1 MKQEKK
7 MKKIGL
13 KATAVA
19 LALGLAVAGMTPA
32 SAAGALSGGGASFQA
47 DFADKCL
54 ARFNTAGVKVNKG
67 ITVSYA
73 NVGSGAGRTGLG
85 NGTYEY
91 AGTDGLGATGTLTAA
106 NSVYFPVAGAPMAV
120 FVNLKSSTNTK
131 ITALRLDAPTIEG
144 IFTGTIDM
152 WNAAEIKAL
161 NPAVKLPNLAITTVT
176 RSDKSGT
183 TGNFKSYLKQNV
195 PGSTL
200 VAGNE
205 FPEGFAQ
212 DVPSNTSPVLVAN
225 VAAANGRIGY
235 ADLSDVTSAV
245 TKVSVKNKFGEF
257 VLPSPTAAAN
267 YLKATGVLTP
277 KIADTIS
284 VHGGMYNVDFTK
296 SVKSAYQIS
305 FITYMAGN
313 KSLDNTDLKVYANYV
328 LTKCAPNPG
337 SIGATGYTT
346 IGAALIKVSQAQVA
360 KL

>member
-1 MKQEKK
+1 
-7 MKKIGL
+7 MKKIGP

-47 DFADKCL
+47 DFATKCL
-54 ARFNTAGVKVNKG
+54 ARFNTAGEKVNKG

-85 NGTYEY
+85 NGTYKY
-91 AGTDGLGATGTLTAA
+91 AGTDGLGATGTLNST

-120 FVNLKSSTNTK
+120 FINLKSSTESK

-152 WNAAEIKAL
+152 WNAPAIQAL
-161 NPAVKLPNLAITTVT
+161 NPGLKLPNLAITTVT

-183 TGNFKSYLKQNV
+183 TGNFKNYLKQNV
-195 PGSTL
+195 PGSAL

-205 FPEGFAQ
+205 YPTGFAQ

-235 ADLSDVTSAV
+235 ADLSDITNAV
-245 TKVSVKNKFGEF
+245 TKVSVKNQYGEF
-257 VLPSPTAAAN
+257 ILPTPTAAAN

-277 KIADTIS
+277 KIDDSIS
-284 VHGGMYNVDFTK
+284 VNGGMYNVDFTK

-328 LTKCAPNPG
+328 LTKCSPNPG
-337 SIGATGYTT
+337 SITASGYTT
-346 IGAALIKVSQAQVA
+346 IGAALIRVAQAQVA